1 MSQIWGLSF
10 SRIAGAPHI
19 CDQVVSTAKSDRSST
34 SSTPGRAEPQF
45 VVFVEIVS
53 YW

>member
-1 MSQIWGLSF
+1 MSQICRLSF
-10 SRIAGAPHI
+10 SRIARAPHI
-19 CDQVVSTAKSDRSST
+19 CDQVVSMAKSDRNST
-34 SSTPGRAEPQF
+34 SSTTGRAEPQF